1 MRSVHAVRSIR
12 RHLLVW
18 WQAIVQAIR
27 RDLQFRSQTVATIVT
42 RVAELGLALVPVLVI
57 ASVAGPASGWTAPLA
72 LVISGAYGISAA
84 ALDCFVGPNC
94 ARMDRYVRH
103 GELDLLLMRPV
114 RTGFFA
120 AVRWVAPSE
129 LTSMVPS
136 AGILVVGLLIAGV
149 HPDPA
154 DVALAIGWAAV
165 GTIAFALIW
174 LNLSY
179 SAFWMDG
186 SEPVNF
192 VVLSVRTAGQYP
204 QSYFPRPVRVALATA
219 VPAGL
224 LAAVPVDALLGE
236 GSPSLL
242 AVAAPG
248 LIILGGLT
256 AVHWSIAL
264 RHYSSAS
271 T

>member
-1 MRSVHAVRSIR
+1 MRSIQ

-18 WQAIVQAIR
+18 WQAMMQAIR
-27 RDLQFRSQTVATIVT
+27 RDLQFRSQTIATVVT
-42 RVAELGLALVPVLVI
+42 RTAELGLALVPVLVV
-57 ASVAGPASGWTAPLA
+57 ASVAGSTSGWTAPLA
-72 LVISGAYGISAA
+72 LVVSGAYGISAA
-84 ALDCFVGPNC
+84 VLDCFVGPNC

-103 GELDLLLMRPV
+103 GELDLLLMRPI
-114 RTGFFA
+114 RTGFLS
-120 AVRWVAPSE
+120 AVRWIAPSE
-129 LTSMVPS
+129 LTSILPS
-136 AGILVVGLLIAGV
+136 AGILAVGLLMADV
-149 HPDPA
+149 HPDAA
-154 DVALAIGWAAV
+154 DIALAIGWAAV
-165 GTIAFALIW
+165 GTTAFAFLW

-204 QSYFPRPVRVALATA
+204 QSYFPRPVRAVLATV

-242 AVAAPG
+242 AVAALG
-248 LIILGGLT
+248 LVVLGGLT
-256 AVHWSIAL
+256 ALHWSIAL